1 MDLLTPELR
10 EQLSANGR
18 NPDGNHVPV
27 VKWFNPAGA
36 ATWLLTDSDPEDP
49 DIVFGLADLGF
60 GCPELGSVRL
70 SELQNYTGPFGL
82 GIERDLYFTGRHPI
96 SVYAKAA
103 REAGRIVESGPE
115 LDAAAKTRA

>member
-36 ATWLLTDSDPEDP
+36 ATWLITDSDPEDP

-70 SELQNYTGPFGL
+70 SELQDYTGPFGL
-82 GIERDLYFTGRHPI
+82 GVERDLHFTGRHPI

-115 LDAAAKTRA
+115 LDAAAKARA